1 MDINIT
7 PAQDI
12 QQVCKTAKPGDTI
25 YLRAG
30 TYRNADWRK
39 PFAGRTKSSL
49 ALISLKGT
57 EAAPIVIKNY
67 PGDRVTIESD
77 VTGFSLKACTWL
89 TVEGIEFKGCTDTIT
104 WELASD
110 LWWVTDERLSQ
121 TGASGISINGCFHVN
136 VKNCVIHSWPGSGIT
151 ENYSEY
157 IKVEGNVIAH
167 NGRWS
172 VSGVHGFNNSKPGTG
187 RRENETDLKFEATGN
202 LVVGN
207 QQCIPSRVTSKG
219 FADLRLDEGGG
230 LHSQASTITADGG
243 TVFGRWEIT
252 NNLVMFCGRSGIN
265 QNATG
270 NLLIERNSLYQN
282 VQNTPSADIW
292 LSPFTNAEASSVMAE
307 PIVRNNLIHSLPQS
321 RAFNRIGDSTKR
333 YVGFGSNI
341 ILAGNPN
348 NADHVANTSVQ
359 EVSAVFQDPVNG
371 NFKRHPSVDSAY
383 GADDATVQALV
394 QKAADY
400 AIALTPCPI
409 KTDTAY
415 MATLKQ
421 KIFDTWPDPST
432 IPEFGVNF
440 ELRDSEE
447 KYTYAQRGEYPRT
460 AIV

>member
-1 MDINIT
+1 MDINVT

-30 TYRNADWRK
+30 TYRNSDWRK

-89 TVEGIEFKGCTDTIT
+89 TIEGIEFKGCTDSIT

-136 VKNCVIHSWPGSGIT
+136 IKNCLIHSWPGSGIT

-230 LHSQASTITADGG
+230 LHSQASAITADGG
-243 TVFGRWEIT
+243 TVFGKWEIT
-252 NNLVMFCGRSGIN
+252 NNLVMFNGKSGAS

-270 NLLIERNSLYQN
+270 SLLVERNSLYQN
-282 VQNTPSADIW
+282 VQNTSSADIW
-292 LSPFTNAEASSVMAE
+292 LSPFNETDASSVLEE
-307 PIVRNNLIHSLPQS
+307 PIVRNNLIHSLPS
-321 RAFNRIGDSTKR
+321 GRAINRIGDQARK
-333 YVGFGSNI
+333 YVGVELNYVV
-341 ILAGNPN
+341 AGNLN
-348 NADHVANTSVQ
+348 NADYVSNTPI
-359 EVSAVFQDPVNG
+359 EEKPAVFRDPANG
-371 NFKRHPSVDSAY
+371 DFTRHPDIATGN
-383 GADDATVQALV
+383 GADGATVQALI

-409 KTDTAY
+409 KTDAAY
-415 MATLKQ
+415 MATLKK
-421 KIFDTWPDPST
+421 KIFDTWPDPAT
-432 IPEFGVNF
+432 IPEFGAGF
-440 ELRDSEE
+440 ILRDTEHGGD
-447 KYTYAQRGEYPRT
+447 YLYGDRGSYPR
-460 AIV
+460 A